1 MVTVTLVC
9 RSSSRA
15 SSRAVITNAAKRF
28 LQLIDLLFPPSSKFH
43 KIFIRNNV
51 KVSYSWTQNMGKI
64 IKSRNMKLINLSNHH
79 AQPCNC
85 RKKEACRLQGKCRTE
100 NINCKCIVSTS
111 GHPGKVYLGTAEG
124 DFKKRY
130 YNHISSFKN
139 KTQMKKTTLAKY
151 VWEQKQGHKKGI
163 SSNLCHLVLILQK
176 AVCYA
181 YTKCLKFWPTETKMS
196 YWTKDQNL
204 FLHVVILRSIYVQL

>member
-15 SSRAVITNAAKRF
+15 SSRAVIKNAAKRF

-43 KIFIRNNV
+43 KIFIRNDV
-51 KVSYSWTQNMGKI
+51 KVNYSCTQNMGKI

-111 GHPGKVYLGTAEG
+111 GHPGKIYLGTAEG
-124 DFKKRY
+124 DFKKIY

-151 VWEQKQGHKKGI
+151 V
-163 SSNLCHLVLILQK
+163 
-176 AVCYA
+176 
-181 YTKCLKFWPTETKMS
+181 
-196 YWTKDQNL
+196 
-204 FLHVVILRSIYVQL
+204 